1 MFRKLSAKVLV
12 FVMLLAPVTI
22 ALTWKAKSLEKKLF
36 GRSDEM
42 RLMNKQAPEFKLMTL
57 TGDQISSS
65 DYRGKKKLVVSFWA
79 SWCGPCRMEL
89 PELQA
94 FYEKYHSK
102 NHSFEILAI
111 STDED
116 PHEAERYVKEAKLT
130 FPVLWDQDGKAGEA
144 YGVDGIPTLFVIDES
159 GRVIHAQAGYGFGLE
174 FKLAQ
179 FLGIQPEFKGTGN
192 SHADTS
198 D

>member
-1 MFRKLSAKVLV
+1 MPRKQSTTVLLFALV
-12 FVMLLAPVTI
+12 LAPVTI
-22 ALTWKAKSLEKKLF
+22 TLTWKAKSLEKKLF
-36 GRSDEM
+36 GRSDEA
-42 RLMNKQAPEFKLMTL
+42 RLMNKQAPEFRLMTL
-57 TGDQISSS
+57 TGEQISST

-94 FYEKYHSK
+94 FYEKYHAS
-102 NHSFEILAI
+102 SGFEILAI

-130 FPVLWDQDGKAGEA
+130 FPILWDQDGKAGEA
-144 YGVDGIPTLFVIDES
+144 YAVEGIPMLFVIDES
-159 GRVIHAQAGYGFGLE
+159 GKIIRAQAGYGFGLE
-174 FKLAQ
+174 FRLAES
-179 FLGIQPEFKGTGN
+179 LGIQPNLKGAGN
-192 SHADTS
+192 KDADTS